1 MRSLTVREEIA
12 AICSLLL
19 SIQHEQGALE
29 GERLHDYRVV
39 LRRLSVIL
47 PLMIPQPDERY
58 CIGKWLKHELK
69 KSNPIRNQ
77 TVLVHHISTRSWL
90 ASCVGAGHGDAIY
103 YSDLSGLRRL
113 YALLHGWQQPVYGL
127 IAHHHLLWLQQNAL
141 IRLQQRLV
149 RLNQLDD
156 TKGLNAAL
164 HRLRIAVKKVRYL
177 CQWLELISGQP
188 AAMLTPLTAWQQR
201 LGALSDLQLV
211 RRWLVDR
218 GSTEQMRRLDGEISA
233 QQQGIMAG
241 LGELHLLLKGALAL
255 SVAAQNS
262 GYFFHQLDSQ

>member
-47 PLMIPQPDERY
+47 PLMIPQ
-58 CIGKWLKHELK
+58 
-69 KSNPIRNQ
+69 
-77 TVLVHHISTRSWL
+77 
-90 ASCVGAGHGDAIY
+90 
-103 YSDLSGLRRL
+103 
-113 YALLHGWQQPVYGL
+113 
-127 IAHHHLLWLQQNAL
+127 
-141 IRLQQRLV
+141 
-149 RLNQLDD
+149 LDD
-156 TKGLNAAL
+156 TKELNAAL

-211 RRWLVDR
+211 RSWLVDN
-218 GSTEQMRRLDGEISA
+218 GSRDQVRRLDGEIRV
-233 QQQGIMAG
+233 QQQGVMAG

>member
-29 GERLHDYRVV
+29 GERLHDYRVA

-47 PLMIPQPDERY
+47 PLMIPQPEQMF
-58 CIGKWLKHELK
+58 CISKWLKHELK

-77 TVLVHHISTRSWL
+77 TVLVHYISSRSWL
-90 ASCVGAGHGDAIY
+90 ASCVDSGHREAVY
-103 YSDLSGLRRL
+103 YTDLSGLQRL

-127 IAHHHLLWLQQNAL
+127 IAHHHLLWLEQNAL

-149 RLNQLDD
+149 RLSQLDD

-188 AAMLTPLTAWQQR
+188 AAMLTPLTTWQQR

-211 RRWLVDR
+211 RSWLVDN
-218 GSTEQMRRLDGEISA
+218 GSREQVRRLDDEMSV

-241 LGELHLLLKGALAL
+241 LGELHLLLNGALAL
-255 SVAAQNS
+255 SVAAQDS